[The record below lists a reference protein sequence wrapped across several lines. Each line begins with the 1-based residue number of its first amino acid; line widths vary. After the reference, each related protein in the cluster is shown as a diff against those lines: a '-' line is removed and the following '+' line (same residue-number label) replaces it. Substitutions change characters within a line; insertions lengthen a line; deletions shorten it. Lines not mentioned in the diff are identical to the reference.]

1 MERVIDSQ
9 IMNFKNEIL
18 IVLYVSF
25 QNMERKIQVGRQNR
39 KILSI
44 KVGDISQVNLECASM
59 LSNDATCNKHKKYY
73 YMIILIMSM
82 VFEHFPFYFTIF
94 FYKLSFSRSAFYP
107 GFIDTITFQIWNH
120 LFL

>member
-44 KVGDISQVNLECASM
+44 KVGDIS
-59 LSNDATCNKHKKYY
+59 
-73 YMIILIMSM
+73 
-82 VFEHFPFYFTIF
+82 
-94 FYKLSFSRSAFYP
+94 
-107 GFIDTITFQIWNH
+107 
-120 LFL
+120 